1 MSERTTVAVNE
12 PTLATFEEK
21 TEHLRVVAERGA
33 DARKRLGA
41 ISGWPQRRAVR
52 VRAVQVWNALSV
64 LKTGPLG
71 YRSVWVMHDTPS
83 DGVTSSN
90 IGRPTPTISRSWA
103 EEVRRT
109 FITAFCTATPDT
121 PAPRIN
127 GDTK

>member
-12 PTLATFEEK
+12 PMLATYEEK

-52 VRAVQVWNALSV
+52 VRAEQVWNALSV
-64 LKTGPLG
+64 LKTGPVG
-71 YRSVWVMHDTPS
+71 YRLEAMHDTPS

-90 IGRPTPTISRSWA
+90 IGGPTPTISRYWA
-103 EEVRRT
+103 AEVRRT
-109 FITAFCTATPDT
+109 FITAFCSATPDA
-121 PAPRIN
+121 PAPRIDS
-127 GDTK
+127 GAK